1 MAEQKKKMGR
11 PKKEIDQNTFEK
23 LCGIMCTLDEIAGVF
38 SCSEDTIE
46 RWCKE
51 TYKSTFADISK
62 RFQGTGKSSLRRMQF
77 KLAERSAAMAIWLGK
92 QYLGQKD
99 TVEIENKEAIE
110 RLDNILKGLAE
121 NAGTEQ
127 QTE

>member
-1 MAEQKKKMGR
+1 MAKMGR
-11 PKKEIDQNTFEK
+11 PKKEINQETFEK
-23 LCGIMCTLDEIAGVF
+23 LCGIMCTLEEIAGVF
-38 SCSEDTIE
+38 NCSEDTIE

-51 TYKSTFADISK
+51 TYKETFADISK

-99 TVEIENKEAIE
+99 TVEIENKEALD
-110 RLDNILKGLAE
+110 RLDNILEGLRA
-121 NAGTEQ
+121 NAGTER
-127 QTE
+127 EAE

>member
-1 MAEQKKKMGR
+1 MAKMGR
-11 PKKEIDQNTFEK
+11 PKIEIDQQKFEK
-23 LCGIMCTLDEIAGVF
+23 LCGIMCTLDEIAGIF

-51 TYKSTFADISK
+51 TYKATFAETFKMYSAP
-62 RFQGTGKSSLRRMQF
+62 GKASLRRTQF

-99 TVEIENKEAIE
+99 TLEVENTEALN
-110 RLDNILKGLAE
+110 RLDNILEGLKA

-127 QTE
+127 ETE

>member
-11 PKKEIDQNTFEK
+11 PKKEINKDQFEK
-23 LCGIMCTLDEIAGVF
+23 LCGIMCTLSEIAGIF

-51 TYKSTFADISK
+51 TYQLTFAETFKIHSAS
-62 RFQGTGKSSLRRMQF
+62 GKASLRRMQF
-77 KLAERSAAMAIWLGK
+77 KLAERSAAMAIFLGK

-99 TVEIENKEAIE
+99 SVEFEDKEALA
-110 RLDNILKGLAE
+110 RLDAILYGLIDKSKSE
-121 NAGTEQ
+121 TE
-127 QTE
+127 

>member
-1 MAEQKKKMGR
+1 MAKMGR
-11 PKKEIDQNTFEK
+11 PKKEINQETFEK

-51 TYKSTFADISK
+51 TYKETFADTSK

-99 TVEIENKEAIE
+99 TVEIENKEALN
-110 RLDNILKGLAE
+110 RLDNILEGLRA
-121 NAGTEQ
+121 NAGTER
-127 QTE
+127 EAE

>member
-1 MAEQKKKMGR
+1 MAKMGR
-11 PKKEIDQNTFEK
+11 PKIEIDKTKFEK

-38 SCSEDTIE
+38 ECSEDTIE

-51 TYKSTFADISK
+51 TYKTTFADISK
-62 RFQGTGKSSLRRMQF
+62 RYQGTGKSSLRRMQF

-99 TVEIENKEAIE
+99 NYEVENIEALN
-110 RLDNILKGLAE
+110 RLDNILEGLRD
-121 NAGTEQ
+121 NADTEQ
-127 QTE
+127 ETK